1 MAESSPFETINAS
14 VARLRRRLRIRAL
27 IVAIGWILGSV
38 SGLSILAL
46 MLMPTLLPD
55 VWLRAVLAAVPLL
68 AGVGIF
74 HRIFWRVWTA
84 TRTDRAVAEYW
95 EREDPTLGDGL
106 IASVQFAD
114 EWDGEFRGSRE
125 AAEQLASWVE
135 ERLSSQDVTE
145 LAPLSPARTPW
156 LATAVVLVVSISS
169 LWFGRTACK
178 AAGISS

>member
-46 MLMPTLLPD
+46 MLMPTPFQMSGSEPYSRLCPF
-55 VWLRAVLAAVPLL
+55 WLVSAFFIGFSGECGQQP
-68 AGVGIF
+68 
-74 HRIFWRVWTA
+74 HRPR
-84 TRTDRAVAEYW
+84 RSRYW

-114 EWDGEFRGSRE
+114 EWDESSE
-125 AAEQLASWVE
+125 ALEKRRSNWQ
-135 ERLSSQDVTE
+135 
-145 LAPLSPARTPW
+145 
-156 LATAVVLVVSISS
+156 
-169 LWFGRTACK
+169 
-178 AAGISS
+178 AGLKTVCRVRM